1 MKELLPE
8 AWLRGPIEGVDPLV
22 APVLRCFQQA
32 AEDLSGHTRG
42 LSPEQVW
49 ARPHGMTPL
58 GFQLRHLAGSVD
70 RLCTYL
76 EGRPLDA
83 SQMEILRTEQQD
95 PPSPADWPL
104 DKLLAQVEESFRRAE
119 ALVRSID
126 PAGLPDAR
134 EVGRR
139 KLPTTVA
146 GLLVHLAE
154 HTQRHLGEAISAAKL
169 ARAAPASGSA
179 R

>member
-1 MKELLPE
+1 MKESLPE

-22 APVLRCFQQA
+22 APVLRTFEQVR
-32 AEDLSGHTRG
+32 EDLAGHTQG
-42 LSPEQVW
+42 LSPDQVW

-76 EGRPLDA
+76 EGRLLDA
-83 SQMEILRTEQQD
+83 SQMEILRSEQQD
-95 PPSPADWPL
+95 PPAPADWPL
-104 DKLLAQVEESFRRAE
+104 DSLLAQVERSFRRAE
-119 ALVRSID
+119 VLVRSIE
-126 PAGLPDAR
+126 PSHLREAR
-134 EVGRR
+134 EVGRKR
-139 KLPTTVA
+139 LPTTVA

-169 ARAAPASGSA
+169 ARAAPASSSA